1 MKIREKFEN
10 VQLQFLNLLKSVI
23 YLLIDMIENETVSKF
38 SDMHQKMTVI
48 KIVVMIIKYSQYRLS
63 YARHYNPLMIRN
75 HS

>member
-23 YLLIDMIENETVSKF
+23 YLLIDMIGNETVFKF

-48 KIVVMIIKYSQYRLS
+48 KVVVMIIKQACNKILS
-63 YARHYNPLMIRN
+63 I
-75 HS
+75 

>member
-1 MKIREKFEN
+1 MYILFFVFFCQKIICQKVKIREKFEN

-48 KIVVMIIKYSQYRLS
+48 
-63 YARHYNPLMIRN
+63 
-75 HS
+75 

>member
-48 KIVVMIIKYSQYRLS
+48 
-63 YARHYNPLMIRN
+63 
-75 HS
+75 

>member
-23 YLLIDMIENETVSKF
+23 YLLIDMIGNETVSKF

-48 KIVVMIIKYSQYRLS
+48 KVVVMIIKYSQNRLFQQRLS
-63 YARHYNPLMIRN
+63 
-75 HS
+75 